1 MAIPLKHGVRIGIAV
16 LLAWAALGSGA
27 TALAL
32 ERGPLEAMERP
43 WSALGRVNAAGTSY
57 CSGTL
62 VGPALVLTAAHCV
75 FDFRNHRWWPVDDVS
90 FVAGY
95 LRGKWVATAR
105 AKRVIRNQ
113 SILFVDRHP
122 DLSAVPEDW
131 ALIELDAPIGNVAGW
146 LPLSHE
152 PLPSAGALALQAGY
166 RRDRPYA
173 PELSPPCRILESS
186 PGDLIFHDCVVPE
199 GGSGSPLLVA
209 DGSVLRVIGVHSAQV
224 HRTRGEKVQVFSAVV
239 PSTAFAAEVPDAPS
253 PSASTEA
260 ARRALLTLVRNGS
273 ALSRLN
279 IQQTM
284 QRIYAMRGENTTK
297 SP

>member
-1 MAIPLKHGVRIGIAV
+1 MAIPLKHRVRSTVAA
-16 LLAWAALGSGA
+16 LLALASASWANVAY
-27 TALAL
+27 AL

-43 WSALGRVNAAGTSY
+43 WSALGRINAAGTSY

-75 FDFRNHRWWPVDDVS
+75 FDFRNHRWWPVNDIS

-105 AKRVIRNQ
+105 ATRVVRNEH
-113 SILFVDRHP
+113 ILFVDRHP
-122 DLSAVPEDW
+122 DLAAVPDDW

-146 LPLSHE
+146 LPLSRE
-152 PLPSAGALALQAGY
+152 PLPGPGTLALQAGY

-173 PELSPPCRILESS
+173 PELSPPCRLLETAPSN
-186 PGDLIFHDCVVPE
+186 LIFHDCVVPE
-199 GGSGSPLLVA
+199 GGSGSPLLEV

-239 PSTAFAAEVPDAPS
+239 PITAFADAVPEAP
-253 PSASTEA
+253 PPGASSEA
-260 ARRALLTLVRNGS
+260 ARRALLTLVRNSS

-279 IQQTM
+279 IHQTM
-284 QRIYAMRGENTTK
+284 QRVYAMRGETVRN

>member
-1 MAIPLKHGVRIGIAV
+1 VAIPLKHRWRTGIV
-16 LLAWAALGSGA
+16 LLLAMAGLCASG
-27 TALAL
+27 TAGAL
-32 ERGPLEAMERP
+32 ERGPLEATERP

-75 FDFRNHRWWPVDDVS
+75 FDFRNHRWWPVDDIS

-122 DLSAVPEDW
+122 ILSAVPEDW

-146 LPLSHE
+146 LPLSHA
-152 PLPSAGALALQAGY
+152 PLPPPGDLTLQAGY

-186 PGDLIFHDCVVPE
+186 PDDLIFHDCVVPE
-199 GGSGSPLLVA
+199 GGSGSPLLVV

-224 HRTRGEKVQVFSAVV
+224 HRTRGENVQVFSAVV
-239 PSTAFAAEVPDAPS
+239 PVTAFAGEVPEMPS

-284 QRIYAMRGENTTK
+284 QRIYALRGEVSQK

>member
-1 MAIPLKHGVRIGIAV
+1 MAIPLKLRVFAGIAALLV
-16 LLAWAALGSGA
+16 LVVGGPASAAH
-27 TALAL
+27 AL

-75 FDFRNHRWWPVDDVS
+75 YDFRNHRWWPVDDIS

-95 LRGKWVATAR
+95 LRGKWVATSR

-113 SILFVDRHP
+113 KVLFADRHP
-122 DLSAVPEDW
+122 DLATVPDDW
-131 ALIELDAPIGNVAGW
+131 ALIELDTPIGNVAGW
-146 LPLSHE
+146 LSLSHAAPPE
-152 PLPSAGALALQAGY
+152 PGTLTLQAGY

-173 PELSPPCRILESS
+173 PELSPPCRTLETS

-199 GGSGSPLLVA
+199 GGSGSPLLVV
-209 DGSVLRVIGVHSAQV
+209 DGSVLRVIGVHSSKVQ
-224 HRTRGEKVQVFSAVV
+224 RTRGEKVWVFSAVV
-239 PSTAFAAEVPDAPS
+239 PVAAFANEVPDTP
-253 PSASTEA
+253 PPGASSEA
-260 ARRALLTLVRNGS
+260 ARIALLTLVRNSS
-273 ALSRLN
+273 ALARLN
-279 IQQTM
+279 IHQTM
-284 QRIYAMRGENTTK
+284 QRIYAMRREPAQI